1 VPVLN
6 SADDD
11 PKMKAAVQEARKSWT
26 QFEKAFTKRAANT
39 ESFNVKFPFPAKDR
53 QEFMWVE
60 VTSIKDNMVI
70 GKLGNDP
77 VWATNLKIGDEVT
90 MRISELADWMY
101 LQDGEMVGGFSV
113 KVLLEKSKSQ
123 SAK

>member
-1 VPVLN
+1 
-6 SADDD
+6 
-11 PKMKAAVQEARKSWT
+11 
-26 QFEKAFTKRAANT
+26 
-39 ESFNVKFPFPAKDR
+39 
-53 QEFMWVE
+53 
-60 VTSIKDNMVI
+60 MVI